1 MTKHPRLRLLL
12 LLLTLLFVLGVRALG
27 SPQATTSA
35 EIRAAADSTRALRVI
50 VSVDQRRVW
59 VVSER
64 GDTLRT
70 APVAVGTGRRLTAA
84 GRTWRF
90 ATPRGF
96 RSVISTEVDPLWMRP
111 DWAYV
116 ELARQ
121 KRLRLD
127 SVSVLRPRPLGGGRS
142 LVVRD
147 GVIGVLRDSAV
158 FEPWPSEKDV
168 IIAGV
173 LYLPPPGSSYRAVPR
188 VLGRYRLNLGGSIGI
203 HGTLDTASIGRA
215 ATHGC
220 LRLHDA
226 DLEWLFLNVPVGTPV
241 FIY

>member
-1 MTKHPRLRLLL
+1 MKKHHRVRLLL
-12 LLLTLLFVLGVRALG
+12 LLLSLLLVLGVRALAVQ
-27 SPQATTSA
+27 QAMTSA

-84 GRTWRF
+84 GKVWRF
-90 ATPRGF
+90 ATPRGV
-96 RSVISTEVDPLWMRP
+96 RTVLSTEVDPLWIRP

-121 KRLRLD
+121 KRLRLE
-127 SVSVLRPRPLGGGRS
+127 SISAATPKSLGGGRS
-142 LVVRD
+142 LVVRG
-147 GVIGVLRDSAV
+147 GVIGVLRDSGV
-158 FEPWPSEKDV
+158 FEPWPAGKDV

-173 LYLPPPGSSYRAVPR
+173 LYLPPPGSSYRAVPG
-188 VLGRYRLNLGGSIGI
+188 VLGRYRLNLGGSIGF
-203 HGTLDTASIGRA
+203 HGTLDKESIGRA

-220 LRLHDA
+220 MRLHDD